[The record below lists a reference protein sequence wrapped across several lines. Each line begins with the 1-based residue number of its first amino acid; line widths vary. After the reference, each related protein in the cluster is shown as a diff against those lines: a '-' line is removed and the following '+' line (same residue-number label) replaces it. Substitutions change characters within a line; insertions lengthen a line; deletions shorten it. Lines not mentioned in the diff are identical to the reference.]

1 MQIGVKPGNNS
12 VDIFLA
18 DIELI
23 VFKNFSSRR
32 VQMVVIKDA
41 DVDSH
46 LSRIHIPR
54 VELPLLI
61 HVLIVYLLSLLN
73 EIHWYLFFLFFYFHF
88 WGLYCLLFGGLN
100 LLPLGSLNFLLLGRF
115 KLLLLGSL
123 KLLLLMLAE
132 KAKDMRMWDIKG
144 TDILIWIIKQCQRV
158 LDVTEVGWG
167 LQDLWIVQKV
177 GQLGDLLS

>member
-73 EIHWYLFFLFFYFHF
+73 EIHWYLFFLFFYFCF
-88 WGLYCLLFGGLN
+88 GGLYCLLFGGLS
-100 LLPLGSLNFLLLGRF
+100 LLPLGSLNF
-115 KLLLLGSL
+115 LLLGSL

-132 KAKDMRMWDIKG
+132 KAKDMRMWEIKG
-144 TDILIWIIKQCQRV
+144 TDIQIWIIKQCERV
-158 LDVTEVGWG
+158 LNVTEVGWG

-177 GQLGDLLS
+177 GQLGDLLR